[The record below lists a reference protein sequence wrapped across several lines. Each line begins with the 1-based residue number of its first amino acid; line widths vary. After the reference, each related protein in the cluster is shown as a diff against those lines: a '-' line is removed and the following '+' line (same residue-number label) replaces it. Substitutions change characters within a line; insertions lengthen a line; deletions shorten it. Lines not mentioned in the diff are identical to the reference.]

1 MYLVTEYCNQGALDD
16 FILNHNLSEEDVIV
30 FFRQIAEAFKYL
42 VSKKIIH
49 RDIKP
54 QNLLLHNG

>member
-54 QNLLLHNG
+54 